1 MYNIYIIKNK
11 INDKVY
17 IGKTSKS
24 IEERF
29 RVHKYD
35 MKKYKS
41 RKLYKA
47 MNELGFENFYIEKI
61 DETDSF
67 EKSSEL
73 EIKYIKEYNSYKNGY
88 NGDCGGD
95 GSKLI
100 DEETW
105 NEILDYVNEKKDFL
119 IFDIAKKFNIDSKT
133 AKNFLE
139 KNNITINKFDK
150 HKEKIEK
157 HKYKTICC
165 YDKNGFLVKTFNDYA
180 SIKQFVGE
188 NLRIN
193 NILRTCDGKRKTAYG
208 YIWKG
213 F

>member
-29 RVHKYD
+29 KIHKVD
-35 MKKYKS
+35 MKKYKN

-47 MNELGFENFYIEKI
+47 MNELGVTNFYIEKL
-61 DETDSF
+61 DETNCF
-67 EKSSEL
+67 ETSSEL
-73 EIKYIKEYNSYKNGY
+73 EIEYIKKYDSYKNGY
-88 NGDCGGD
+88 NGNYGGE
-95 GSKLI
+95 GKKLI

-105 NEILDYVNEKKDFL
+105 NEILEYVKTKKDFL
-119 IFDIAKKFNIDSKT
+119 VSDVIKNFNIDRKT
-133 AKNFLE
+133 IEGFLN

-150 HKEKIEK
+150 HKERIDE
-157 HKYKTICC
+157 HKYKLIHC
-165 YDKNGFLVKTFNDYA
+165 YDKDNVLIKVFTDYN
-180 SIKQFVGE
+180 SIKQFIGE
-188 NLRIN
+188 KVYIY
-193 NILRTCDGKRKTAYG
+193 NIIRACDGKRKTAYG